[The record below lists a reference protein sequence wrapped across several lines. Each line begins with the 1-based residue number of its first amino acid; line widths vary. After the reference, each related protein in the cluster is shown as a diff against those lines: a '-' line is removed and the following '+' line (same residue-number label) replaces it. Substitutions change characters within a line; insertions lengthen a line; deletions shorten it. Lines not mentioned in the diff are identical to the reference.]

1 MMGLMKEFRDFAMRG
16 NVIDLAVGVIIGA
29 SFGLLVKSLVDD
41 ILMPPI
47 GYLVGGVDFSA
58 FKYTLVEADGDTA
71 GVTIGYGK
79 FLNAI
84 IAFLIQAAAIF
95 MVIKLMN
102 SAMKRF
108 RAEEAQAA
116 AAPEVK
122 PADVVLLEEIRDLL
136 ARRT

>member
-1 MMGLMKEFRDFAMRG
+1 MSLIKEFRDFAMRG

-58 FKYTLVEADGDTA
+58 FKYDLVKAEGDA
-71 GVTIGYGK
+71 AAVTINYGR

-102 SAMKRF
+102 TAMKRF
-108 RAEEAQAA
+108 RAEEAKAA
-116 AAPEVK
+116 ATPEAK
-122 PADVVLLEEIRDLL
+122 PADVLLLEEIRDLL
-136 ARRT
+136 ARKA

>member
-1 MMGLMKEFRDFAMRG
+1 MNLIKEFRDFAMRG

-47 GYLVGGVDFSA
+47 GYLVGGVDFSS
-58 FKYTLVEADGDTA
+58 FSYTLVAAEGDTKA
-71 GVTIGYGK
+71 VTISYGK
-79 FLNAI
+79 FINAV

-102 SAMKRF
+102 TAMKRF
-108 RAEEAQAA
+108 RAEEAKAA
-116 AAPEVK
+116 ATPEAK
-122 PADVVLLEEIRDLL
+122 PADVLLLEEIRDLL
-136 ARRT
+136 ARKA

>member
-1 MMGLMKEFRDFAMRG
+1 MSLIKEFRDFAMRG

-47 GYLVGGVDFSA
+47 GYLVGGVDFSS
-58 FKYTLVEADGDTA
+58 FSYTLVAAEGDTKA
-71 GVTIGYGK
+71 VTISYGK
-79 FLNAI
+79 FINAV

-102 SAMKRF
+102 TAMKRF
-108 RAEEAQAA
+108 RAEEEKAA
-116 AAPEVK
+116 AAPEAK
-122 PADVVLLEEIRDLL
+122 PADVLLLEEIRDLL
-136 ARRT
+136 ARKA

>member
-1 MMGLMKEFRDFAMRG
+1 MSLIKEFRDFAMRG

-47 GYLVGGVDFSA
+47 GYLVGGVDFSS
-58 FKYTLVEADGDTA
+58 FNYTLVEAAGDKA
-71 GVTIGYGK
+71 AVTINYGK
-79 FLNAI
+79 FFNAV

-102 SAMKRF
+102 TAMKRF
-108 RAEEAQAA
+108 RAEEEKAA
-116 AAPEVK
+116 ATPEAK
-122 PADVVLLEEIRDLL
+122 PADVLVLEEIRDLL
-136 ARRT
+136 ARKA

>member
-1 MMGLMKEFRDFAMRG
+1 MSLIKEFRDFAMRG

-47 GYLVGGVDFSA
+47 GYLVGGVDFSS
-58 FKYTLVEADGDTA
+58 FSYTLVAAEGETKA
-71 GVTIGYGK
+71 VTISYGK
-79 FLNAI
+79 FINAV

-102 SAMKRF
+102 TAMKRF
-108 RAEEAQAA
+108 RAEEAKAA
-116 AAPEVK
+116 ATPEAK
-122 PADVVLLEEIRDLL
+122 PADVLLLEEIRDLL
-136 ARRT
+136 ARKA

>member
-1 MMGLMKEFRDFAMRG
+1 MGLLKEFRDFAMRG

-71 GVTIGYGK
+71 AVTISYGK
-79 FLNAI
+79 FINAI

-102 SAMKRF
+102 TAMKRF
-108 RAEEAQAA
+108 RAEEAKAA
-116 AAPEVK
+116 EAPAAK
-122 PADVVLLEEIRDLL
+122 PADVVVLEEIRDLL
-136 ARRT
+136 ARKA

>member
-1 MMGLMKEFRDFAMRG
+1 MSLIKEFRDFAMRG

-47 GYLVGGVDFSA
+47 GYLVGGVDFSS
-58 FKYTLVEADGDTA
+58 FSYTLVAAEGDTKA
-71 GVTIGYGK
+71 VTISYGK
-79 FLNAI
+79 FINAV

-102 SAMKRF
+102 TAMKRF
-108 RAEEAQAA
+108 RAEEEKAA
-116 AAPEVK
+116 ATPEAK
-122 PADVVLLEEIRDLL
+122 PADVLLLEEIRDLL
-136 ARRT
+136 ARKA